1 MIPADRLAGN
11 KMNKGEI
18 DFMKGKWK
26 ARVMAAVMAFCM
38 GISPAA
44 TSAAYAA
51 EEQPT
56 GAEIA
61 IEAQSEAAD
70 TADFAETRP
79 QATAEDITKDISDL
93 KFDAE
98 TSLEGI
104 TYDPEQESVVLSSI
118 EDEDGNGYQKGQT
131 GVFYAQYLV
140 TPKDGSECYTISR
153 TITLTDTEG
162 EAHTQDNGGEKQ
174 KDDTQSEEDSE
185 EPVPVEIT
193 SEEPDVTEE
202 ELDTLEQ
209 DIKEGDALML
219 SAADGIATRSRETV
233 HLVQGERIW
242 YPSHWGHYSTS
253 RFTVNGKLAYC
264 LESQKN
270 SPPTGDYVADVL
282 DSNANLQKVLYYG
295 YGGAGDLTGSYLSGK
310 SDNEKY
316 VYTHIAASYAYAG
329 DAAFTGCDYS
339 ALVADGVIDFIN
351 YLFGLE
357 EPPKGEISLSSTS
370 VTAVR
375 DGDVQKTPD
384 ITLSGDHRN
393 SITIPVPSGVTGY
406 NKTQGTNV
414 TGGNLQVY
422 GGDTFYLQ
430 APLTVTGN
438 WSSGNLYGT
447 VRESWRTLVLSSTGD
462 GNQAIGAFVSE
473 SAAPVAFSIE
483 WLNLARVQITKAD
496 AETGNPLDGAVY
508 GVYKDSACTDLV
520 TEISMT
526 GEDGISYSDYFDAGL
541 ETVYV
546 KEITAP
552 EGYVINKTVYPVH
565 VSAGQ
570 TVEIH
575 AVDTRVKGKITVEKQ
590 DVDTEE
596 FLPQGDAQLA
606 GAVYGLY
613 ARTDIQN
620 PDGTGVLYEAGS
632 LIAQQTFGESGEIV
646 FENLYL
652 GEMYIKEITA
662 PEGYLLDETEYDV
675 TLSYEGQETEV
686 VVAAETVTEQ
696 VKKQAFQ
703 IIKISEDGEQTE
715 TDLVAGAEFT
725 VYLIRD
731 LSKVKDGTL
740 KPSNGSGFTAE
751 DFTAYD
757 FTEEDPAVT
766 YEDGEAVEV
775 PVLVTDKSGYAKSV
789 ELPYGQYVVVETKTP
804 ENLKQVNPFI
814 VTVNEDS
821 REPQQWRVF
830 DDRPFEFLL
839 KIIKKDAQTNQN
851 VLKNSATYKIY
862 DCEKEEYVEQVVNYP
877 EKGKISE
884 FSTNDEG
891 YLVLPEEL
899 KSGHYRIEEIQAP
912 EGFVRQGYETEPTEP
927 IELVINADTPH
938 QIDPDT
944 GAYIVE
950 VIQYN
955 EEQTGSLTLTK
966 TGEKLKEVKGDSILA
981 KAATFLSELVDTVTG
996 DESADTGIRKE
1007 FLYEE
1012 TGVEGAVFELH
1023 AKETIYSPDGAVDE
1037 NGNRIIR
1044 YEKDDLVATL
1054 TTDEEGKAVVDGLP
1068 LGSYYLKET
1077 TAGNGFVLNPEQ
1089 KEFTLTAEDDT
1100 VAVVYEDVAYHN
1112 ERQKIQI
1119 TVEKKDAVSG
1129 EALEGVIFGLYAGEA
1144 LTDAKGNVLVEKDT
1158 LIETKATGEDGTV
1171 TFDSDLIHGKYYV
1184 KEEQRLPGYLPN
1196 EEIWEIDASYENQND
1211 TVIIL
1216 EKEVENQPTETHFTK
1231 TDIVTGEPV
1240 VGATLQILDE
1250 EGNVI
1255 REWVTTTEEHIEYV
1269 LPEGNYILHEETA
1282 PNTDGYVTAQ
1292 DVEFTV
1298 KEDGSITKVEMEDDF
1313 SKVDISKTDITGDTE
1328 LVGVKLQVLNSKEEV
1343 LDEWVTD
1350 GTEHR
1355 IEYLPVGEE
1364 LTLREIQTI
1373 DGYTMA
1379 EDVKFT
1385 LEDTGEV
1392 QHVAMQNEFVYG
1404 RIFLTKTDAETGD
1417 ALAGAEFEI
1426 RNTTTGEVAGT
1437 LVTDENGQAESE
1449 DLLIGSYDETGV
1461 KELFHYEVVET
1472 KAPESYQLDETS
1484 HEVIFKLDGEKDGQ
1498 ILVELNV
1505 TNEKTPEETVSVPK
1519 TGDNPGRPLAVLVLC
1534 IAAAAAFAGITVYR
1548 KKKAKAEEAT
1558 EPMKNGEPEE
1568 KTKIDETEEKQD

>member
-1 MIPADRLAGN
+1 
-11 KMNKGEI
+11 
-18 DFMKGKWK
+18 MKGKWK

-38 GISPAA
+38 GISPVAS
-44 TSAAYAA
+44 SAVYAA

-56 GAEIA
+56 GTEITA
-61 IEAQSEAAD
+61 EAQSETDDTSSLAEAEPEVTAA
-70 TADFAETRP
+70 
-79 QATAEDITKDISDL
+79 DITKDLSDPE
-93 KFDAE
+93 FDAE

-104 TYDPEQESVVLSSI
+104 TYDLDTESVVLSSI
-118 EDEDGNGYQKGQT
+118 EDEDGNSYQKGQS

-140 TPKDGSECYTISR
+140 IPKDGSECYTISR

-162 EAHTQDNGGEKQ
+162 EAYTQDNGGEKQ
-174 KDDTQSEEDSE
+174 KDDTQSEDDSE
-185 EPVPVEIT
+185 NPAPVEVES
-193 SEEPDVTEE
+193 SEADVTEE

-209 DIKEGDALML
+209 EIEEGEVLML
-219 SAADGIATRSRETV
+219 SAANGIAARSSETV

-242 YPSHWGHYSTS
+242 YPSHWGYYSTCW
-253 RFTVNGKLAYC
+253 FTVNGKVAYC

-270 SPPTGDYVADVL
+270 SPATGDYVANVL

-295 YGGAGDLTGSYLSGK
+295 YGGAGDISGSYLSGK
-310 SDNEKY
+310 STNERY
-316 VYTHIAASYAYAG
+316 VYTHIAAAYAYAG

-339 ALVADGVIDFIN
+339 ALEADGVIDYIN

-357 EPPKGEISLSSTS
+357 NPPKGEISLSSS
-370 VTAVR
+370 NVTAVR
-375 DGDVQKTPD
+375 SGDVQKTPD
-384 ITLSGDHRN
+384 ITLGGDHRN
-393 SITIPVPSGVTGY
+393 SITISVPSGVTGY
-406 NKTQGTNV
+406 NKTQGTSV
-414 TGGNLQVY
+414 TGGKLTVY

-430 APLTVTGN
+430 APLTVTGSWN
-438 WSSGNLYGT
+438 SGNLYGT
-447 VRESWRTLVLSSTGD
+447 VRESWRTLVLSATGD
-462 GNQAIGAFVSE
+462 GNQAIGAFISE
-473 SAAPVAFSIE
+473 SASPVSFSVK
-483 WLNLARVQITKAD
+483 WLNLARVQITKTD

-508 GVYKDSACTDLV
+508 GVYKNSACTDLV
-520 TEISMT
+520 TEITAT

-552 EGYVINKTVYPVH
+552 EGYVVNKTVYPVH

-570 TVEIH
+570 TVTIS
-575 AVDTRVKGKITVEKQ
+575 ATDTRVKGRITVEKQ
-590 DVDTEE
+590 DADTEE
-596 FLPQGDAQLA
+596 FLPQGDAQLS

-646 FENLYL
+646 FDNLYL

-662 PEGYLLDETEYDV
+662 PEGYLLDDTEYDV
-675 TLSYEGQETEV
+675 VLSYEGQEVEV
-686 VVAAETVTEQ
+686 VTASETVAEQ
-696 VKKQAFQ
+696 VMKQAFQ

-725 VYLIRD
+725 VYLISG

-740 KPSNGSGFTAE
+740 QPSNGTAFTAE
-751 DFTAYD
+751 DFIAYD
-757 FTEEDPAVT
+757 FSEEDPAVT
-766 YEDGEAVEV
+766 YENGKAVEV
-775 PVLVTDKSGYAKSV
+775 PVLVTDESGYAKSV

-804 ENLKQVNPFI
+804 ENLKQVNPFV

-839 KIIKKDAQTNQN
+839 KIIKKDTQTNQN

-899 KSGHYRIEEIQAP
+899 KAGHYRIEEIQAP
-912 EGFVRQGYETEPTEP
+912 EGFVRQGYETEPTEA
-927 IELVINADTPH
+927 IEHVINADTPH

-950 VIQYN
+950 VVQYN

-966 TGEKLKEVKGDSILA
+966 TGEKLAEVKGESILE
-981 KAATFLSELVDTVTG
+981 KAASLLSDLVDTVTG
-996 DESADTGIRKE
+996 DETADTGIQKE

-1012 TGVEGAVFELH
+1012 SGVEGAVFELY
-1023 AKETIYSPDGAVDE
+1023 AKDTIYSPDGAVDAD
-1037 NGNRIIR
+1037 GNRVIR

-1054 TTDEEGKAVVDGLP
+1054 TTNTDGKAVVDGLP

-1119 TVEKKDAVSG
+1119 TAEKKDAVSG
-1129 EALEGVIFGLYAGEA
+1129 EALEGVVFGLYAGEDI
-1144 LTDAKGNVLVEKDT
+1144 TDTQGNVLLEKDT
-1158 LIETKATGEDGTV
+1158 LIEKKATGEDGTV

-1196 EEIWEIDASYENQND
+1196 EEIWEIDAAYENQNE
-1211 TVIIL
+1211 TVITF
-1216 EKEVENQPTETHFTK
+1216 EKEVENQPTETQFTK

-1240 VGATLQILDE
+1240 VGAELQILDE

-1255 REWVTTTEEHIEYV
+1255 REWMTTAEEHIEYA
-1269 LPEGNYILHEETA
+1269 LPEGNYVLHEEAA
-1282 PNTDGYVTAQ
+1282 PSKDGYVTAQ

-1313 SKVDISKTDITGDTE
+1313 SKVDVSKTDITGDTE
-1328 LVGVKLQVLNSKEEV
+1328 LVGVKLQVLNSEEEV
-1343 LDEWVTD
+1343 LDEWVSD

-1392 QHVAMQNEFVYG
+1392 QHVSMQNEFVYG
-1404 RIFLTKTDAETGD
+1404 RIFLNKTDVETGD

-1426 RNTTTGEVAGT
+1426 RNVTTGETAGT

-1461 KELFHYEVVET
+1461 KELFQYEVIET
-1472 KAPESYQLDETS
+1472 KAPDGYQLDETPQT
-1484 HEVIFKLDGEKDGQ
+1484 VTFDLDGEKDGK
-1498 ILVELNV
+1498 ILVELNI
-1505 TNEKTPEETVSVPK
+1505 TNEKKTEEIVSVPK
-1519 TGDNPGRPLAVLVLC
+1519 TGDNPGRPIAVLVLC
-1534 IAAAAAFAGITVYR
+1534 IAAAAAFAGITAYR
-1548 KKKAKAEEAT
+1548 KKKVKAEETA
-1558 EPMKNGEPEE
+1558 EPVKNEE
-1568 KTKIDETEEKQD
+1568 SEDKTQNDETEEKQD

>member
-1 MIPADRLAGN
+1 
-11 KMNKGEI
+11 
-18 DFMKGKWK
+18 MKGKWK
-26 ARVMAAVMAFCM
+26 ARAMAAVMALCM
-38 GISPAA
+38 GISPVV
-44 TSAAYAA
+44 SSVAYAA
-51 EEQPT
+51 EEPAT
-56 GAEIA
+56 GAEIMA
-61 IEAQSEAAD
+61 ESQSE
-70 TADFAETRP
+70 TAETTAETAGEQEQKRL
-79 QATAEDITKDISDL
+79 ATAEDLTKDVSDTG
-93 KFDAE
+93 FDAE

-118 EDEDGNGYQKGQT
+118 EDEDGNSYQKGLS

-162 EAHTQDNGGEKQ
+162 EAHAQDNGGEKQ
-174 KDDTQSEEDSE
+174 KEDTQSEDDSE
-185 EPVPVEIT
+185 DPAPVEVES
-193 SEEPDVTEE
+193 SEADVTEE

-209 DIKEGDALML
+209 EIEDGEILML
-219 SAADGIATRSRETV
+219 SAANGIAARSSEAV

-242 YPSHWGHYSTS
+242 YPSHWGHYSTCW
-253 RFTVNGKLAYC
+253 FTVNGKIAYC

-270 SPPTGDYVADVL
+270 SPATGDYVADVL

-295 YGGAGDLTGSYLSGK
+295 YGGAGDITGSYLSGK
-310 SDNEKY
+310 STNEKY

-339 ALVADGVIDFIN
+339 ALVSDGVINYIN

-357 EPPKGEISLSSTS
+357 NPPKGELSLSSTN

-375 DGDVQKTPD
+375 DGDVQKTPE
-384 ITLSGDHRN
+384 ITLNGDHRN
-393 SITIPVPSGVTGY
+393 SVTIAVPSGVTGY
-406 NKTQGTNV
+406 NQTQGTNV
-414 TGGNLQVY
+414 TGGNLTVY

-447 VRESWRTLVLSSTGD
+447 VRESWKTLVLSATGD
-462 GNQAIGAFVSE
+462 GNQAIGAFISE
-473 SAAPVAFSIE
+473 SAGPVSFGVK
-483 WLNLARVQITKAD
+483 WLNLARVQITKTD

-508 GVYKDSACTDLV
+508 GVYKNSACTDLV
-520 TEISMT
+520 TKISAT

-570 TVEIH
+570 TVEIS

-613 ARTDIQN
+613 ARADIQN

-675 TLSYEGQETEV
+675 TLSYEGQEVEV
-686 VVAAETVTEQ
+686 VTAAERVTEQ
-696 VKKQAFQ
+696 VMKQAFQ

-725 VYLIRD
+725 VYLISE
-731 LSKVKDGTL
+731 LSQVKNGTL
-740 KPSNGSGFTAE
+740 QPSNGSAFAAE

-757 FTEEDPAVT
+757 FSEEDPAVT
-766 YEDGEAVEV
+766 YENGEAVEV
-775 PVLVTDKSGYAKSV
+775 PVLVTDESGYAKSV

-839 KIIKKDAQTNQN
+839 KIIKKDTQTNQN

-862 DCEKEEYVEQVVNYP
+862 DCEHKEYVEQNVNYP

-899 KSGHYRIEEIQAP
+899 KAGHYRIEEIQAP

-966 TGEKLKEVKGDSILA
+966 TGEKLVEVKGESILE
-981 KAATFLSELVDTVTG
+981 KAADLLSDLVDTVTG
-996 DESADTGIRKE
+996 DESADIGIQRE

-1012 TGVEGAVFELH
+1012 SGVEGAVFELY
-1023 AKETIYSPDGAVDE
+1023 AKDTIYSPDGAVDA
-1037 NGNRIIR
+1037 NGNRVIR

-1054 TTDEEGKAVVDGLP
+1054 TTDAEGKAVADGLP

-1077 TAGNGFVLNPEQ
+1077 TAGTGFVLNQEQ

-1119 TVEKKDAVSG
+1119 TAKKKDAVSG
-1129 EALEGVIFGLYAGEA
+1129 EALEGVVFGLYAGEDI
-1144 LTDAKGNVLVEKDT
+1144 TDAQGNVLIEKDA

-1196 EEIWEIDASYENQND
+1196 EEIWEIDAVYENQNE
-1211 TVIIL
+1211 TVITF
-1216 EKEVENQPTETHFTK
+1216 EKEVENQPTETQFTK

-1240 VGATLQILDE
+1240 VGAKLQILDE
-1250 EGNVI
+1250 EGTVI
-1255 REWVTTTEEHIEYV
+1255 REWVTTTEEHIEYA
-1269 LPEGNYILHEETA
+1269 LPEGNYVLHEETA
-1282 PNTDGYVTAQ
+1282 PNADGYVTAQ

-1313 SKVDISKTDITGDTE
+1313 SKVDVSKTDITGDTE
-1328 LVGVKLQVLNSKEEV
+1328 LVGVKLQVLNSEEEV
-1343 LDEWVTD
+1343 LDEWVSD

-1426 RNTTTGEVAGT
+1426 RNTTTGETAGS

-1461 KELFHYEVVET
+1461 KELFHYAVVET
-1472 KAPESYQLDETS
+1472 KAPEGYQLDETP
-1484 HEVIFKLDGEKDGQ
+1484 HEVIFELDGEKNGQ

-1505 TNEKTPEETVSVPK
+1505 TNEKTPVETPSVPK
-1519 TGDNPGRPLAVLVLC
+1519 TGDNPGRPLALLILC
-1534 IAAAAAFAGITVYR
+1534 IAAAGAFLGITVYR
-1548 KKKAKAEEAT
+1548 RKKARAERLDQDIEPAGTKAEET
-1558 EPMKNGEPEE
+1558 SGE
-1568 KTKIDETEEKQD
+1568 KKETQD

>member
-1 MIPADRLAGN
+1 
-11 KMNKGEI
+11 
-18 DFMKGKWK
+18 MKGKWK
-26 ARVMAAVMAFCM
+26 ARAMAAVMALCM
-38 GISPAA
+38 GLSPVV
-44 TSAAYAA
+44 SSVAYAA
-51 EEQPT
+51 EEPAT
-56 GAEIA
+56 GAEIMA
-61 IEAQSEAAD
+61 ESQSE
-70 TADFAETRP
+70 TAEITAETAGEQEQKRL
-79 QATAEDITKDISDL
+79 ATAEDLIKDISDTG
-93 KFDAE
+93 FDAE

-104 TYDPEQESVVLSSI
+104 TYDSEQESVVLSSI
-118 EDEDGNGYQKGQT
+118 EDEEGNSYQKGQS

-162 EAHTQDNGGEKQ
+162 EAHAQDNGGEKQ
-174 KDDTQSEEDSE
+174 KEDTQSEDDSE
-185 EPVPVEIT
+185 DPAPVEVES
-193 SEEPDVTEE
+193 SEADVTEE

-209 DIKEGDALML
+209 EIEDGEVLML
-219 SAADGIATRSRETV
+219 SAANGIAARSSETV

-242 YPSHWGHYSTS
+242 YPSHWGHYSTCW
-253 RFTVNGKLAYC
+253 FTVNGKIAYC

-270 SPPTGDYVADVL
+270 SPATGDYVADVL

-295 YGGAGDLTGSYLSGK
+295 YGGAGDITGSYLSGK
-310 SDNEKY
+310 STNERY
-316 VYTHIAASYAYAG
+316 IYTHIAAAYAYAG

-339 ALVADGVIDFIN
+339 ALVADGVIDYIN

-375 DGDVQKTPD
+375 DGDAQKTPD

-393 SITIPVPSGVTGY
+393 SVAIAVPSGVTGY

-414 TGGNLQVY
+414 TGGNLTVY

-462 GNQAIGAFVSE
+462 GNQAIGAFISE
-473 SAAPVAFSIE
+473 SAGSVSFSVK

-508 GVYKDSACTDLV
+508 GVYRNSACTDLV
-520 TEISMT
+520 TEISAT

-570 TVEIH
+570 TVEIS

-613 ARTDIQN
+613 ARADIQN

-632 LIAQQTFGESGEIV
+632 LIAQQTFGENGEIV

-675 TLSYEGQETEV
+675 TLSYEGQEVEV
-686 VVAAETVTEQ
+686 VTAAETVTEQ
-696 VKKQAFQ
+696 VMKQAFQ

-725 VYLIRD
+725 VYLISE
-731 LSKVKDGTL
+731 LSQVKNGTL
-740 KPSNGSGFTAE
+740 QPSNGSAFTAE

-757 FTEEDPAVT
+757 FSEEDPAVT
-766 YEDGEAVEV
+766 YENGEAVEV
-775 PVLVTDKSGYAKSV
+775 PVLVTDESGYAKSV

-839 KIIKKDAQTNQN
+839 KIIKKDTQTNQN

-899 KSGHYRIEEIQAP
+899 KAGHYRIEEIQAP

-966 TGEKLKEVKGDSILA
+966 TGEKPAEVKGESILE
-981 KAATFLSELVDTVTG
+981 KAADLLSDLVDTVTG
-996 DESADTGIRKE
+996 DESADTGIQRE

-1012 TGVEGAVFELH
+1012 SGVEGAVFELY
-1023 AKETIYSPDGAVDE
+1023 AKDTIYSPDGAVDAD
-1037 NGNRIIR
+1037 GNRIIR

-1054 TTDEEGKAVVDGLP
+1054 TTDAEGKAVADGLP

-1077 TAGNGFVLNPEQ
+1077 TAGTGFVLNPEQ

-1119 TVEKKDAVSG
+1119 SVEKKDSVSG
-1129 EALEGVIFGLYAGEA
+1129 EVLEGVVFGLYAGEDI
-1144 LTDAKGNVLVEKDT
+1144 TDAQGNVLIEKDA
-1158 LIETKATGEDGTV
+1158 LIETKATGEEGTV

-1196 EEIWEIDASYENQND
+1196 EEIWEIDAAYENQNE
-1211 TVIIL
+1211 TVITF
-1216 EKEVENQPTETHFTK
+1216 EKEVENQPTETQFTK

-1240 VGATLQILDE
+1240 VGAELQILDE
-1250 EGNVI
+1250 EGTAI
-1255 REWVTTTEEHIEYV
+1255 REWVTTTEEHIEYA
-1269 LPEGNYILHEETA
+1269 LPEGNYVLHEETA
-1282 PNTDGYVTAQ
+1282 PNADGYVTAQ

-1313 SKVDISKTDITGDTE
+1313 SKVDVSKTDITGDTE
-1328 LVGVKLQVLNSKEEV
+1328 LVGVKLQVLNSEEEV
-1343 LDEWVTD
+1343 LDEWVSD

-1392 QHVAMQNEFVYG
+1392 QHVAMENDFVYG

-1426 RNTTTGEVAGT
+1426 RNTTTGETAGS

-1472 KAPESYQLDETS
+1472 KAPEGYQLDETP
-1484 HEVIFKLDGEKDGQ
+1484 HEVIFELDGEKNGQ

-1505 TNEKTPEETVSVPK
+1505 TNEKTPVETPSVPK
-1519 TGDNPGRPLAVLVLC
+1519 TGDNPGRPLALLFLC
-1534 IAAAAAFAGITVYR
+1534 IAAAGAFVGITIYRR
-1548 KKKAKAEEAT
+1548 KKVKADRLNQDLA
-1558 EPMKNGEPEE
+1558 PSN
-1568 KTKIDETEEKQD
+1568 TKEDEDSSETKETQD

>member
-1 MIPADRLAGN
+1 
-11 KMNKGEI
+11 
-18 DFMKGKWK
+18 MKGKWK

-38 GISPAA
+38 GISPAVS
-44 TSAAYAA
+44 SAVYAA
-51 EEQPT
+51 EEQPA
-56 GAEIA
+56 GVEI
-61 IEAQSEAAD
+61 
-70 TADFAETRP
+70 TAETQRETEDMLSSAEVKR
-79 QATAEDITKDISDL
+79 QATAEDITKDLSDPE
-93 KFDAE
+93 FDAE
-98 TSLEGI
+98 ISLEGI
-104 TYDPEQESVVLSSI
+104 NYDPEQESVVLSSI
-118 EDEDGNGYQKGQT
+118 EDEEGNSYQKGQS

-185 EPVPVEIT
+185 SPAPVEVES
-193 SEEPDVTEE
+193 SEADVTEE

-209 DIKEGDALML
+209 EIEEGEVLML
-219 SAADGIATRSRETV
+219 SAANGIATRSSETV

-242 YPSHWGHYSTS
+242 YPSHWGYYSTS
-253 RFTVNGKLAYC
+253 WFTVNGKIAYC

-270 SPPTGDYVADVL
+270 SPATGDYVADVL

-295 YGGAGDLTGSYLSGK
+295 YGGAGDITGSYLSGK
-310 SDNEKY
+310 STNEKY

-329 DAAFTGCDYS
+329 DVAFTGCDYS
-339 ALVADGVIDFIN
+339 ALVADGVIDYIN

-393 SITIPVPSGVTGY
+393 SITISVPAGVTGY
-406 NKTQGTNV
+406 NKTQGTNA
-414 TGGNLQVY
+414 TGGNLTVC

-447 VRESWRTLVLSSTGD
+447 VRESWRTLILSSTGD
-462 GNQAIGAFVSE
+462 GNQAIGAFISE
-473 SAAPVAFSIE
+473 SAGPVSFSVK

-508 GVYKDSACTDLV
+508 GVYRNSACTDLV
-520 TEISMT
+520 TEISAT

-570 TVEIH
+570 TVEIS

-590 DVDTEE
+590 DADTEE

-613 ARTDIQN
+613 ARSDIQN

-632 LIAQQTFGESGEIV
+632 LIAQLTFGESGEIV
-646 FENLYL
+646 FDNLYL

-675 TLSYEGQETEV
+675 TLSYEGQEVEV
-686 VVAAETVTEQ
+686 VTAAETVKEQ
-696 VKKQAFQ
+696 VMKQAFQ

-725 VYLIRD
+725 VYLISD

-740 KPSNGSGFTAE
+740 QPSNGSAFTAE

-757 FTEEDPAVT
+757 FSEEKPAVT
-766 YEDGEAVEV
+766 YENGEAEEV
-775 PVLVTDKSGYAKSV
+775 PVLITDESGYAKSV

-804 ENLKQVNPFI
+804 ENLKQINPFI

-839 KIIKKDAQTNQN
+839 KIIKKDTQTNQN

-862 DCEKEEYVEQVVNYP
+862 DCEKEEYVEQVINYP

-891 YLVLPEEL
+891 HLVLPEEL
-899 KSGHYRIEEIQAP
+899 KAGHYRIEEIQAP
-912 EGFVRQGYETEPTEP
+912 EGFVRQGYETDPTEA

-966 TGEKLKEVKGDSILA
+966 TGEKLVEVKGESILE
-981 KAATFLSELVDTVTG
+981 KAASFLSDLVDTVTG
-996 DESADTGIRKE
+996 DESADIGIQKE

-1012 TGVEGAVFELH
+1012 SGVEGAVFELY
-1023 AKETIYSPDGAVDE
+1023 AKDTIYSPDGAVDAD
-1037 NGNRIIR
+1037 GNRVIR

-1054 TTDEEGKAVVDGLP
+1054 TTDADGKAVVDGLP

-1077 TAGNGFVLNPEQ
+1077 TAGNGFVLNTEQ

-1100 VAVVYEDVAYHN
+1100 VAVVYEDVVYHN

-1119 TVEKKDAVSG
+1119 TAEKKDTVSG
-1129 EALEGVIFGLYAGEA
+1129 EALEGVVFGLYAGEDI
-1144 LTDAKGNVLVEKDT
+1144 TDAQGNILIEKDT
-1158 LIETKATGEDGTV
+1158 LIETKSTGEDGTV

-1196 EEIWEIDASYENQND
+1196 EEIWEIDAAYENQNE
-1211 TVIIL
+1211 TVITF
-1216 EKEVENQPTETHFTK
+1216 EKEVENQPTETQFTK

-1240 VGATLQILDE
+1240 IGAELQILDE
-1250 EGNVI
+1250 DGNVI
-1255 REWVTTTEEHIEYV
+1255 REWVTTTEEHIEYA

-1282 PNTDGYVTAQ
+1282 PNADGYVTAQ

-1298 KEDGSITKVEMEDDF
+1298 KEDGSITKVVMEDDF
-1313 SKVDISKTDITGDTE
+1313 SKVDVSKTDITGDTE
-1328 LVGVKLQVLNSKEEV
+1328 LVGVKLQVLNSEEEV
-1343 LDEWVTD
+1343 LDEWVSD

-1392 QHVAMQNEFVYG
+1392 QHVTMQNEFVYG

-1417 ALAGAEFEI
+1417 ALTGAEFEI
-1426 RNTTTGEVAGT
+1426 RNTTTGETVGT

-1472 KAPESYQLDETS
+1472 KAPDGYQLDETP
-1484 HEVIFKLDGEKDGQ
+1484 HEVIFELDGEKDGQ
-1498 ILVELNV
+1498 ILVELNI
-1505 TNEKTPEETVSVPK
+1505 TNEKVPEETVSVPK

-1534 IAAAAAFAGITVYR
+1534 IAAATAFIGITVYR
-1548 KKKAKAEEAT
+1548 KKKSKTEETAEPVST
-1558 EPMKNGEPEE
+1558 GEPEE
-1568 KTKIDETEEKQD
+1568 KIETDATEEKQD